1 MPTLHL
7 SRPLASWR
15 SDIYPS
21 WRLFML
27 AHKFRAN
34 ARKLRRESEEARAET
49 AANPYNWGI
58 VP

>member
-1 MPTLHL
+1 
-7 SRPLASWR
+7 
-15 SDIYPS
+15 
-21 WRLFML
+21 ML